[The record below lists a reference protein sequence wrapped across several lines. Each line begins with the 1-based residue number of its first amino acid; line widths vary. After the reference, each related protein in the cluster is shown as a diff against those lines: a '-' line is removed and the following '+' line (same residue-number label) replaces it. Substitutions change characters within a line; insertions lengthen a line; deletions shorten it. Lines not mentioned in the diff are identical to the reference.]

1 MTSPRRKST
10 PPASPV
16 ALHKR
21 LTALSAEA
29 AEILCALHVQR
40 RRWEFGRDDD
50 AFWFEATVAPRRHCA
65 QRVGVV
71 IDGHPGELALHHS
84 SSAEPIGE
92 LDWSDYADTAR
103 LTAWTLTHR
112 RAMTR
117 LAQVFRG
124 IVLPQALVDAAAAD
138 PTGLVTLGFR
148 IGAGEDTSEE
158 GVLRV
163 APAIARRLLARS
175 DIAQPARPL
184 AALATLPVQVRVGL
198 PGPALDV
205 TELRSLVRGDVIVL
219 GTRASA
225 LARLDLRVAGSG
237 TAAAWRASW
246 HDGRVRI
253 DAAIDPSID
262 SLQGPTMT
270 DNEDTPPVTADG
282 ASAPAADP
290 LAQLPVRV
298 DFTLGELELPL
309 ARLSQLEPG
318 YVFNLVDNLDT
329 ARIGIRAN
337 GRRIGSGRIVAV
349 GDTLGVQLEG
359 WESDGLQ

>member
-1 MTSPRRKST
+1 MTSPRRKNT
-10 PPASPV
+10 PTGSPL

-21 LTALSAEA
+21 LSALSAEA

-40 RRWEFGRDDD
+40 RRWSFGRDDD
-50 AFWFEATVAPRRHCA
+50 AFWFEATIAPRKHCA

-84 SSAEPIGE
+84 RSAEAIGE
-92 LDWSDYADTAR
+92 LDWSDYAGTAR

-124 IVLPQALVDAAAAD
+124 IVLPQALADADAVEPA
-138 PTGLVTLGFR
+138 GLVTLGFR
-148 IGAGEDTSEE
+148 IGTDEEASEE
-158 GVLRV
+158 GVLRL

-175 DIAQPARPL
+175 DIALPARPL
-184 AALATLPVQVRVGL
+184 ATLATLPMQVRVSL
-198 PGPALDV
+198 RGPMLEAA
-205 TELRSLVRGDVIVL
+205 ELRRLESGDVIVL
-219 GTRASA
+219 GHRASA
-225 LARLDLRVAGSG
+225 LGKLDMRVVGAV
-237 TAAAWRASW
+237 AASAWHASW
-246 HDGRVRI
+246 QDGRVRI
-253 DAAIDPSID
+253 DAAIDPTTD
-262 SLQGPTMT
+262 PLRSLTMT
-270 DNEDTPPVTADG
+270 DSDDTPPATAGG

-290 LAQLPVRV
+290 LAQLPVRI
-298 DFTLGELELPL
+298 DFTLGEIELPL
-309 ARLSQLEPG
+309 AKLSQLEPG

-337 GRRIGSGRIVAV
+337 GRRVGSGRIVAV